1 MTFQYLRCTLNS
13 KTVTKYYDFSWQS
26 GYKPSRMQT
35 GKQHHVV
42 ERFTLAVWYKEEPVG
57 DVELNTNER

>member
-1 MTFQYLRCTLNS
+1 MTSAGKVSINLAAC
-13 KTVTKYYDFSWQS
+13 K
-26 GYKPSRMQT
+26 T